1 MWYLIA
7 LISGFSFATADAF
20 TKKESKN
27 RSAILLAW
35 IREAYALPFLLP
47 ILLFIEIPMLD
58 HIFWVSI
65 ISLVLLDLLTT
76 ILYMKAIQI
85 APLSLTIPYQGLT
98 PIFLL
103 IFPTIFL
110 GETLSLLGII
120 GVIVISIGAYTLQID
135 RVKYGF
141 FEPWLAIF
149 KNRGSLYM
157 FVVAV
162 LYAVTATLGK
172 LAIQHSS
179 PLFMTIVYFSL
190 LTIGFTPLVILSCKG
205 NLKQL
210 FSHPSGYFRIGISMA
225 IMAITHFTA
234 ISMIQVAYM
243 ISIKR
248 LSLLFAILYGW
259 WWFKEENIK
268 ERILGGIIILVGATC
283 IAFA

>member
-20 TKKESKN
+20 TKKESKSI
-27 RSAILLAW
+27 SAIVLAW

-47 ILLFIEIPMLD
+47 ILLFIEIPDLD
-58 HIFWVSI
+58 RIFWFSI

-76 ILYMKAIQI
+76 VLYMKAIQI

-110 GETLSLLGII
+110 GETLSLLGIV
-120 GVIVISIGAYTLQID
+120 GVVVISIGAYTLQLD

-141 FEPWLAIF
+141 LEPWVAIF

-157 FVVAV
+157 FIVAV

-179 PLFMTIVYFSL
+179 PLFMTTVYFSL
-190 LTIGFTPLVILSCKG
+190 LAIGFTPFAILSCKG

-210 FSHPSGYFRIGISMA
+210 VLHPSGYFKIGISMA
-225 IMAITHFTA
+225 VMAITHFTA

-268 ERILGGIIILVGATC
+268 ERLLGGIIILIGATC